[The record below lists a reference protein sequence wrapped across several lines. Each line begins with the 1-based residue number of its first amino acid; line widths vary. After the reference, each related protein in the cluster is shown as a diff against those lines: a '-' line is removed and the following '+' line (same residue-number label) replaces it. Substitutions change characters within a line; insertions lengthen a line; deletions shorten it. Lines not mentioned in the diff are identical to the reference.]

1 MKKKLAVMGL
11 VSIMTMSMVACG
23 KDEKTSSNETTSAI
37 TTVGSGEES
46 NAEEDTTEKKNDVTD
61 ELTDEYLLSLPET
74 PADQFR
80 YEEQDD
86 GTIMIKGYKGEY
98 TEDTIIVIPGQ
109 IDGKDVTR
117 IKSNAFKNKLAKAI
131 ITGANVSEISGDAFL
146 SVDVKKLVINGP
158 VTKIY
163 TDAFMN
169 SKIGEVSFGEKVEEI
184 GLKSFT
190 NCKLKSIKIP
200 STIKLIDQAAFAMS
214 DLEEVYFEGWN
225 VKVCD
230 LAFGKC
236 KNLKKVYV
244 PDCGITFEGGVFSY
258 SDDVT
263 IYTPSGS
270 TAEEYANDKGIKVEN
285 E

>member
-1 MKKKLAVMGL
+1 MRKKLLIGVL
-11 VSIMTMSMVACG
+11 VGAASIVLIACG
-23 KDEKTSSNETTSAI
+23 KEEGGNTSNGSVNVSSEKIETNTQNDS
-37 TTVGSGEES
+37 
-46 NAEEDTTEKKNDVTD
+46 TEKQTD
-61 ELTDEYLLSLPET
+61 NKKEELTDEYLLSLAET
-74 PADQFR
+74 EAELFR

-86 GTIMIKGYKGEY
+86 GTIMIKGYKGDY
-98 TEDTIIVIPGQ
+98 TEDTIIVIPRQ
-109 IDGKDVTR
+109 IDGKDVTC

-131 ITGANVSEISGDAFL
+131 VTGANVSEIGADAFL

-158 VTKIY
+158 VKKIY

-190 NCKLKSIKIP
+190 NCNIKSIKIP

-214 DLEEVYFEGWN
+214 DLEEVYFEGGN

-244 PDCGITFEGGVFSY
+244 PDCGITFDGEVFSS

-263 IYTPSGS
+263 IFTPSGS
-270 TAEEYANDKGIKVEN
+270 TADEYAKAKGIKVKN
-285 E
+285 N